1 MESITQENNK
11 SSSVSANS
19 PVINISGKVE
29 PKQSPTR
36 GKKKPVSAPPPPEPV
51 IAVAPKINP
60 ATFPVISSRILLKAD
75 VPPAAVPRINPS
87 DFDQYLCFL
96 CLDKPA
102 TRKRVYHMYLSNEKD
117 LERDT
122 ERVRK
127 MYDNKKDLKI
137 VDRTFMVTL
146 CARSLCH
153 RVQKKLTDVTWNKQ
167 KNIFE
172 TDWIGERDVWNLSE
186 KIYKLQY
193 EELAKFFNYIK
204 FLSATNS

>member
-1 MESITQENNK
+1 
-11 SSSVSANS
+11 
-19 PVINISGKVE
+19 
-29 PKQSPTR
+29 
-36 GKKKPVSAPPPPEPV
+36 
-51 IAVAPKINP
+51 
-60 ATFPVISSRILLKAD
+60 
-75 VPPAAVPRINPS
+75 
-87 DFDQYLCFL
+87 
-96 CLDKPA
+96 
-102 TRKRVYHMYLSNEKD
+102 MYLSNEKD

-153 RVQKKLTDVTWNKQ
+153 RVQKKLTDVAWNKQ

-186 KIYKLQY
+186 RIYKLQY